1 MRAVRSLLV
10 VPLLIVVSVV
20 LAAPTNKR
28 STTTAAT
35 AAADSKD
42 DGQQQQQKSNTNVIQ
57 QVIKALASRD
67 NMKRVIEY
75 LEKAEDD
82 LVEKLPAV
90 GPGTV
95 NQRTTIHLY
104 N

>member
-1 MRAVRSLLV
+1 MRAVQSLFV
-10 VPLLIVVSVV
+10 VLLLIVVSVV

-28 STTTAAT
+28 STTAVA

-57 QVIKALASRD
+57 QVIRALAGRD

-95 NQRTTIHLY
+95 NQRTTIHL
-104 N
+104 

>member
-1 MRAVRSLLV
+1 MRAVRSLFV
-10 VPLLIVVSVV
+10 VLLLIVVSVV

-28 STTTAAT
+28 STTAVA

-57 QVIKALASRD
+57 QVIRALAGRD

-95 NQRTTIHLY
+95 NQRTTIHL
-104 N
+104 

>member
-1 MRAVRSLLV
+1 MRAVQSLFV
-10 VPLLIVVSVV
+10 VLLLIVVSVV

-28 STTTAAT
+28 STTTA

-57 QVIKALASRD
+57 QIIRALAGRD

-95 NQRTTIHLY
+95 NQRTTIHLH